1 MSDTLPRMN
10 AAEAA
15 YRAIRSQI
23 VSGALA
29 EGERLTEK
37 RLSKDL
43 GLSRTPIREAI
54 GRLILEGF
62 VDRQSGYTTRV
73 AHFPEDEIA
82 QIFEIRCILEA
93 YSARRAAKNATPEDI
108 EELRS
113 VHSQMQKHTPPRTD
127 HDYKVLT
134 EANEVFHRIILRAAQ
149 SPRLTALMTMAFDV
163 GMVVRTYR
171 IYSDADLMRSLH
183 HHAELIDAI
192 EAKAPEW
199 AEKVMGAHLLA
210 GAAKVTERVQAPTE
224 IAEHEPVQAA
234 E

>member
-1 MSDTLPRMN
+1 MTETPPRMN

-15 YRAIRSQI
+15 YRTIRSQI

-62 VDRQSGYTTRV
+62 VERQSGYTTRV
-73 AHFPEDEIA
+73 AHFPEDEIT

-93 YSARRAAKNATPEDI
+93 YSARRAARNASPEDI
-108 EELRS
+108 AELRL
-113 VHSQMQKHTPPRTD
+113 VHAEMKAHTPPRSD
-127 HDYKVLT
+127 DDYKVLT
-134 EANEVFHRIILRAAQ
+134 EANEKFHRIIVRAAQ

-171 IYSDADLMRSLH
+171 IYSDADLLRSLH

-192 EAKAPEW
+192 EARAPDW

-210 GAAKVTERVQAPTE
+210 GAAKVTDRPQSAVSETPNAS
-224 IAEHEPVQAA
+224 AQAA